1 MTRTEALTA
10 ARAQIERFDRHSTK
24 AERTARSRRLIRHA
38 LHVYGI
44 NETVAAWLAT
54 GFHGREDW
62 KAYFRRLANVKPYI
76 RQEG

>member
-1 MTRTEALTA
+1 MNRTKALNA
-10 ARAQIERFDRHSTK
+10 AIAQVDRFDRHSTK
-24 AERTARSRRLIRHA
+24 AERTARSRRLICHA

-44 NETVAAWLAT
+44 NETVAAWFAT
-54 GFHGREDW
+54 GFDGREDW